1 MALFDKHF
9 QRRIEIIFDA
19 IHCLARY
26 LSRRLPR
33 TQTIHHRHEHLSAR
47 RVWGL
52 SIVDKDGIARDFLA
66 MFGPLSNAKLYRSH
80 FRTSTLVPTFN
91 SLSI

>member
-1 MALFDKHF
+1 
-9 QRRIEIIFDA
+9 
-19 IHCLARY
+19 
-26 LSRRLPR
+26 
-33 TQTIHHRHEHLSAR
+33 
-47 RVWGL
+47 L